1 MFIHLQSTI
10 DDAQRAGVEA
20 AARELGVRLV
30 ALEPGAQLLEI
41 LSEGVP
47 VPERGQVVA
56 AFTVLPGVVEVLD
69 RPGDQPLWSSTH
81 RAATIVEVGGAV
93 FGGGRAS
100 VIAGPCAVED
110 GAELLE
116 IARTVQ
122 RRGATL
128 LRGGAFKP
136 RSSPY
141 SCQGLGQRGLEHLKD
156 VRESTGLGIVTEV
169 LDPRDIESV
178 LEVADMVQ
186 VGARNMAN
194 SSLLKE
200 LGTVDRP
207 VLLKRGFGATVDEF
221 LSAAEYLLC
230 GGNTRVVL
238 CERGIRS
245 FDQVT
250 RNLLDVGAIAH
261 LREATHLPV
270 IADPSHAAGRSDLVR
285 AIGRAGM
292 AAGADGL
299 MVEVHRDPSAALSD
313 GQQAIG
319 PDEFEALVADA
330 GVLCELDGRTLLT
343 GDHQVPHPSLPKI
356 PTHLRGTA

>member
-1 MFIHLQSTI
+1 MFLHLQSTI
-10 DDAQRAGVEA
+10 DDAQRAAVEA
-20 AARELGVRLV
+20 AARALGLRLV
-30 ALEPGAQLLEI
+30 EQDPVTHLVELRP
-41 LSEGVP
+41 EGVP
-47 VPERGQVVA
+47 APERGRVVA
-56 AFTVLPGVVEVLD
+56 VFTALAGVVEVLD
-69 RPGDQPLWSSTH
+69 RPGEPPMWSAAR
-81 RAATIVEVGGAV
+81 RAPTTVAVGRAI
-93 FGGGRAS
+93 FGGGHAS

-116 IARTVQ
+116 IARAVEA
-122 RRGATL
+122 RGATL

-141 SCQGLGQRGLEHLKD
+141 SFQGLGARGLEHLKD
-156 VRESTGLGIVTEV
+156 VRAATGLGIVTEV
-169 LDPRDIESV
+169 LDPRDIEAV
-178 LEVADMVQ
+178 LDAADMVQ
-186 VGARNMAN
+186 VGSRNMAN

-207 VLLKRGFGATVDEF
+207 VLLKRGFGATVEEF
-221 LSAAEYLLC
+221 LGAAEYLLC
-230 GGNTRVVL
+230 GGNTQVVL

-261 LREATHLPV
+261 LRAATHLPV

-285 AIGRAGM
+285 SIGRAGV

-299 MVEVHRDPSAALSD
+299 MVEVHLDPSAALSD

-319 PDEFEALVADA
+319 PDEFEALVQDA
-330 GVLCELDGRTLLT
+330 GVLCELDGRTLRT
-343 GDHQVPHPSLPKI
+343 GDQPIPHPPLPKI

>member
-141 SCQGLGQRGLEHLKD
+141 SFQGLGQRGLEHLKD

-261 LREATHLPV
+261 LREA
-270 IADPSHAAGRSDLVR
+270 
-285 AIGRAGM
+285 
-292 AAGADGL
+292 
-299 MVEVHRDPSAALSD
+299 
-313 GQQAIG
+313 
-319 PDEFEALVADA
+319 
-330 GVLCELDGRTLLT
+330 
-343 GDHQVPHPSLPKI
+343 I
-356 PTHLRGTA
+356 PYPRMLNRLYP

>member
-1 MFIHLQSTI
+1 MFLHLQSTI
-10 DDAQRAGVEA
+10 DDAQRAEVEA
-20 AARELGVRLV
+20 TARELGVRLV
-30 ALEPGAQLLEI
+30 ASEPGALRLEV

-56 AFTVLPGVVEVLD
+56 AFTVLPGVVEVLG
-69 RPGDQPLWSSTH
+69 RPGEQPLWSATHGPST
-81 RAATIVEVGGAV
+81 TVEVAGAV

-141 SCQGLGQRGLEHLKD
+141 SFQGLGQRGLQHLKD
-156 VRESTGLGIVTEV
+156 VREATGLGIVTEV

-200 LGTVDRP
+200 LGRVDRP

-230 GGNTRVVL
+230 GGNSRVVL

-261 LREATHLPV
+261 LRAATHLPV

-285 AIGRAGM
+285 AIGRAGV

-299 MVEVHRDPSAALSD
+299 MVEVHLDPSAALSD

-319 PDEFEALVADA
+319 PNEFEALVADA

-343 GDHQVPHPSLPKI
+343 GEHQVPHPSLPKT

>member
-1 MFIHLQSTI
+1 MFLHLQSTI
-10 DDAQRAGVEA
+10 DSAQRAEVEA
-20 AARELGVRLV
+20 AARGLGVDLV
-30 ALEPGAQLLEI
+30 PQDSGAHLMELV
-41 LSEGVP
+41 SAGVP
-47 VPERGQVVA
+47 GPERGQVVA
-56 AFTVLPGVVEVLD
+56 AFTALPGVVEVLD
-69 RPGDQPLWSSTH
+69 RPGEQPLWSATWHESTM
-81 RAATIVEVGGAV
+81 VKVGDAV
-93 FGGGRAS
+93 FGGGSAA

-116 IARTVQ
+116 IARAVQ
-122 RRGATL
+122 SRGATL

-141 SCQGLGQRGLEHLKD
+141 SFQGLGARGLQHLKD
-156 VRESTGLGIVTEV
+156 VREATGLGIVTEV
-169 LDPRDIESV
+169 LDPREISSV

-221 LSAAEYLLC
+221 LGAAEYLLC
-230 GGNTRVVL
+230 GGNSRVVL

-299 MVEVHRDPSAALSD
+299 MVEVHLDPSAALSD

-319 PDEFEALVADA
+319 PDEFEALVTDA

-343 GDHQVPHPSLPKI
+343 GSFQVPQSSSPKT

>member
-1 MFIHLQSTI
+1 MFLNLQSTI
-10 DDAQRAGVEA
+10 DDAQRAEIEA
-20 AARELGVRLV
+20 AARDLGVRLV
-30 ALEPGAQLLEI
+30 PGSRGANLVELV
-41 LSEGVP
+41 SARVP
-47 VPERGQVVA
+47 APERGQLVA
-56 AFTVLPGVVEVLD
+56 AFTRLPGVVEVLEQ
-69 RPGDQPLWSSTH
+69 PGEGPLWSST
-81 RAATIVEVGGAV
+81 RGPGTTVEVGQAV
-93 FGGGRAS
+93 FGGQSAS

-110 GAELLE
+110 GVELLE
-116 IARTVQ
+116 IARAVQ
-122 RRGATL
+122 SRGATL

-141 SCQGLGQRGLEHLKD
+141 SFQGLGARGLEHLKD
-156 VRESTGLGIVTEV
+156 VREATGLGIVTEV
-169 LDPRDIESV
+169 LDPRDIEAV
-178 LEVADMVQ
+178 LEAADMIQ

-221 LSAAEYLLC
+221 LGAAEYLLC

-238 CERGIRS
+238 CERGVRG

-261 LREATHLPV
+261 LRAATHLPV

-299 MVEVHRDPSAALSD
+299 MVEVHLDPSAALSD

-319 PDEFEALVADA
+319 PDEFEALVKDA
-330 GVLCELDGRTLLT
+330 SALCDLDGRSLQT
-343 GDHQVPHPSLPKI
+343 GGRQVPHSPLPKI